1 MGKPKHQNEKMGK
14 IMYDFLIDLNEI
26 KTYKEYLL
34 TLHKGGF
41 FIRLR
46 LNPDG
51 NPVLY
56 LKHDKIYHYV
66 YVRDLIPYFSDL
78 QFNKRKVSKRPTFVK
93 SMIKIKKFLN
103 IKN

>member
-1 MGKPKHQNEKMGK
+1 MGTPKFKNEKMGK
-14 IMYDFLIDLNEI
+14 IMYDFLIDLNQI

-34 TLHKGGF
+34 ALHNGGF
-41 FIRLR
+41 NIQFK

-56 LKHDKIYHYV
+56 LKHNKSYHYV

-78 QFNKRKVSKRPTFVK
+78 QFNKSIEPKRPTFTK
-93 SMIKIKKFLN
+93 SMVKIKKFLK
-103 IKN
+103 IK